1 MSAWSKQSLKTQ
13 TAKLAAWL
21 QRLSPRERWLVTGAA
36 GAILAMLWQLLLM
49 DPLNARGA
57 AVQARLAELEAE
69 SASAAAAYEEAL
81 GISSGPEAVAQAAEL
96 RALRERESQLS
107 EKMRERAGALVA
119 PTAMVALLQD
129 LIERHPG
136 ISLVRLRNL
145 PVQPLGDPTAAA
157 GSTKAPF
164 YLHEVEMVFEGDFA
178 SVLAYTHALERV
190 PWAFYWKS
198 LDFSVVAY
206 PRNRVTLVLGV
217 VSDQP
222 TWMKI

>member
-1 MSAWSKQSLKTQ
+1 MTAWSTQAFTKQ

-21 QRLSPRERWLVTGAA
+21 ERLSPRERWLVTGAA
-36 GAILAMLWQLLLM
+36 GAILAMLWQLVLM

-69 SASAAAAYEEAL
+69 SATAAAAYEEAL

-96 RALRERESQLS
+96 RTLRDREAQLS
-107 EKMRERAGALVA
+107 AKMRERAGALVA
-119 PTAMVALLQD
+119 PTAMVALLRD

-145 PVQPLGDPTAAA
+145 PVQPLGNATAATGTA
-157 GSTKAPF
+157 RAPF

-178 SVLAYTHALERV
+178 SVMAYTHALERV

-206 PRNRVTLVLGV
+206 PKNRVTLVLGV

>member
-1 MSAWSKQSLKTQ
+1 MSGLRAIPVAQWQ
-13 TAKLAAWL
+13 AKLAAWVT
-21 QRLSPRERWLVTGAA
+21 RLSQRERWMVTGAA
-36 GAILAMLWQLLLM
+36 GIVLAMSWQLLLM

-57 AVQARLAELEAE
+57 AVQARLAELEAQ
-69 SASAAAAYEEAL
+69 SASSAAAYEEAL
-81 GISSGPEAVAQAAEL
+81 GIASGPEAVTQAAEL
-96 RALRERESQLS
+96 KALRDREADLS
-107 EKMRERAGALVA
+107 NRMRERSGALVA

-136 ISLVRLRNL
+136 IELVRLRNL
-145 PVQPLGDPTAAA
+145 PVQPLGAGAA
-157 GSTKAPF
+157 GARAPF
-164 YLHEVEMVFEGDFA
+164 YLHEVELVFEGDFA
-178 SVLAYTHALERV
+178 SVMAYTHALERV

-206 PRNRVTLVLGV
+206 PQNRVTLVLGV